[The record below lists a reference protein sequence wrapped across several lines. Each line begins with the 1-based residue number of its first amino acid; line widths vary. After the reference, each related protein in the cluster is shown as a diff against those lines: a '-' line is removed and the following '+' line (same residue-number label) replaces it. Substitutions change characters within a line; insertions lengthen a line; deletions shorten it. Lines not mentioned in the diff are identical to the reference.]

1 MNNYDD
7 YLPSLFIKFLKF
19 LHFVNDAGE
28 VIVLPLKFILGVLFF
43 IYELKDYKKYQRKC
57 LVNFC
62 FKLTEN
68 GSGNLFW
75 RPRVFCNSFWRPKFK
90 ILTNGKKQNDSARS
104 KK

>member
-43 IYELKDYKKYQRKC
+43 IYELKDYKK
-57 LVNFC
+57 
-62 FKLTEN
+62 
-68 GSGNLFW
+68 
-75 RPRVFCNSFWRPKFK
+75 
-90 ILTNGKKQNDSARS
+90 IS
-104 KK
+104 KKMSRKFLLQVD

>member
-1 MNNYDD
+1 MNNHDD

-68 GSGNLFW
+68 G
-75 RPRVFCNSFWRPKFK
+75 
-90 ILTNGKKQNDSARS
+90 
-104 KK
+104 

>member
-1 MNNYDD
+1 MNNYDDYLPSLFIKFLKFLHFVNNYDD

-68 GSGNLFW
+68 G
-75 RPRVFCNSFWRPKFK
+75 
-90 ILTNGKKQNDSARS
+90 
-104 KK
+104 

>member
-7 YLPSLFIKFLKF
+7 YLPLLFIKFLKF

-57 LVNFC
+57 LMKYIYHISPEPLTITLDIALVN
-62 FKLTEN
+62 
-68 GSGNLFW
+68 
-75 RPRVFCNSFWRPKFK
+75 PKY
-90 ILTNGKKQNDSARS
+90 
-104 KK
+104 